1 MKIALIDA
9 DFMIYVIGH
18 HLTVELGV
26 THEQTAEQLPEEQ
39 IMVRVLDKL
48 QSIVSWIVVETGCSH
63 VRLAYSSLT
72 PVFRYDVY
80 ELDEYK
86 GGRPVKSAL
95 TKMVEDILRNAKIYQ
110 HYTRKGLEADDL
122 ICYWG
127 WECRRR
133 GIDYVV
139 CSPDKDMK
147 QVPGQ
152 YFKCKG
158 DSTGIETITEDM
170 ALYYRNLQLITGDTT
185 DRILGV
191 PGMGPVKAEKL
202 LKENQGDPIG
212 AIALLYGR
220 HFGQKYGRIFF
231 KQTIDTVTMMTPYHA
246 FYSVFKEELEVDFE
260 STEVS
265 VSVAD
270 TANPFI

>member
-26 THEQTAEQLPEEQ
+26 THEQTAEELPTEQ
-39 IMVRVLDKL
+39 IAVRVSDKL

-86 GGRPVKSAL
+86 GGRPVKSPL
-95 TKMVEDILRNAKIYQ
+95 TKLVEHLLRTDNTYQ
-110 HYTRKGLEADDL
+110 HYTVEGLEADDL
-122 ICYWG
+122 ICYWA
-127 WECRRR
+127 WKCRQ
-133 GIDYVV
+133 DQVAYVV

-212 AIALLYGR
+212 AIASLYTR
-220 HFGQKYGRIFF
+220 HFGQKFGRRFF

-246 FYSVFKEELEVDFE
+246 FYENYKPLLEVDTH

-265 VSVAD
+265 VTVAD

>member
-63 VRLAYSSLT
+63 VRLAYSSLS

-95 TKMVEDILRNAKIYQ
+95 TKMVEGILRADKTYEQ
-110 HYTRKGLEADDL
+110 YTVEGLEADDL
-122 ICYWG
+122 ICYWA
-127 WECRRR
+127 WKCRFN
-133 GIDYVV
+133 GTEYVV

-158 DSTGIETITEDM
+158 DSTGIETITEDK
-170 ALYYRNLQLITGDTT
+170 ALYYRNLQLIIGDTT
-185 DRILGV
+185 DRILGI

-202 LKENQGDPIG
+202 LNEAGMDPIG
-212 AIALLYGR
+212 AILGAYRR
-220 HFGQKYGRIFF
+220 HFGQKMGSRFF
-231 KQTIDTVTMMTPYHA
+231 RQTIDTVTMMTPYHA
-246 FYSVFKEELEVDFE
+246 YYLEYQEALEVDFE

>member
-18 HLTVELGV
+18 GITVELGV
-26 THEQTAEQLPEEQ
+26 THEQTAEELPQEQ
-39 IMVRVLDKL
+39 IVVRVLDKL

-86 GGRPVKSAL
+86 GGRPVKSPL
-95 TKMVEDILRNAKIYQ
+95 TKLVESTLRNNEMYQ
-110 HYTRKGLEADDL
+110 HYTIEGLEADDL
-122 ICYWG
+122 ICYWA
-127 WECRRR
+127 WQCRMDKV
-133 GIDYVV
+133 DYVV

-212 AIALLYGR
+212 AIAALYTR
-220 HFGQKYGRIFF
+220 HFGQKFGRIFF
-231 KQTIDTVTMMTPYHA
+231 RQTIDTVTMMTPYHS
-246 FYSVFKEELEVDFE
+246 FHSNFTQDLGVEFN

-265 VSVAD
+265 ASVAD

>member
-18 HLTVELGV
+18 GLTVEMGV
-26 THEQTAEQLPEEQ
+26 THEQSAEELPQEQ
-39 IMVRVLDKL
+39 IRVRVLDKL

-63 VRLAYSSLT
+63 VRLAYSSLS
-72 PVFRYDVY
+72 PVFRYNVY
-80 ELDEYK
+80 QLDEYK
-86 GGRPVKSAL
+86 GGRPVKSPL
-95 TKMVEDILRNAKIYQ
+95 TQMVERILRDDKTYRSYVIE
-110 HYTRKGLEADDL
+110 GLEADDL
-122 ICYWG
+122 ICHWAFQ
-127 WECRRR
+127 CRKL
-133 GIDYVV
+133 GVDYVV

-158 DSTGIETITEDM
+158 DSTNIEVISEDQ

-212 AIALLYGR
+212 AIAALYVR
-220 HFGQKYGRIFF
+220 HFGQKFGRIFF
-231 KQTIDTVTMMTPYHA
+231 RETMDTVTMMTPYHSHYLI
-246 FYSVFKEELEVDFE
+246 FQSLLEVGFD
-260 STEVS
+260 STELS
-265 VSVAD
+265 VSAVD
-270 TANPFI
+270 TANPFL